1 MSECCAAKSLIL
13 SDRYG
18 TRCGF
23 HLTLQENDLCE
34 KQIQEKVLQMERTEV
49 AVFWLHVEAI
59 WFLWLIGN
67 AIAGNKSIELG
78 CGNAKPHEVLGR

>member
-18 TRCGF
+18 THCGF

-34 KQIQEKVLQMERTEV
+34 KQIQEKVLQVERTEV

-67 AIAGNKSIELG
+67 AIGGNKSTELG
-78 CGNAKPHEVLGR
+78 VWDCKTS